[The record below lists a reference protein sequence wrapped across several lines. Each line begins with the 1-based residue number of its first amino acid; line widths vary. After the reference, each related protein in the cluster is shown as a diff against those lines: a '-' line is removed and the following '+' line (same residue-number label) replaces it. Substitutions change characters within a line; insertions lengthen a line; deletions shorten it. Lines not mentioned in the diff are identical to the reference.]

1 MNDRPLN
8 ERPAARP
15 KRDPTP
21 QPEPIDTRPWYAKLG
36 CFGTIFVIS
45 LGITI
50 GGYAIGFVAD
60 LLNGPSSG
68 SEVYDVEPEVADPRA
83 DFPISAEC
91 DAAMSASAADS
102 SEEGERLLKETGNI
116 CGTREEWEAALYKY
130 PGAIGG
136 TSTAY
141 LDGSEFDLLCGS
153 YPKVKLCRNQD

>member
-1 MNDRPLN
+1 MAERPIN
-8 ERPAARP
+8 ERPAARS
-15 KRDPTP
+15 KRDLTP
-21 QPEPIDTRPWYAKLG
+21 QPEAVDTRPWYAKLG
-36 CFGTIFVIS
+36 CFGTIVLIS
-45 LGITI
+45 VGVTLGAYGI
-50 GGYAIGFVAD
+50 GAIAL
-60 LLNGPSSG
+60 LLNGPTSG
-68 SEVYDVEPEVADPRA
+68 SEVYDVEPGVPDPRA

-91 DAAMSASAADS
+91 DAAMAASAADS

-116 CGTREEWEAALYKY
+116 CETQKEWEAALYKY